1 MYEVFFI
8 ATATVLIISC
18 ICSLLE
24 AVLYAIPASQIEI
37 MASQGH
43 KTGII
48 LKRLYEDIDRPI
60 AAILSLPWLIQ
71 VGQWL
76 LALLLSLISTVQ
88 GSLLYNK
95 YFSGCSHLFG
105 NHS

>member
-60 AAILSLPWLIQ
+60 AAILSLNT
-71 VGQWL
+71 
-76 LALLLSLISTVQ
+76 LANTGGAVVAGAAFVINFHSTRKSTLQ
-88 GSLLYNK
+88 
-95 YFSGCSHLFG
+95 
-105 NHS
+105 